1 MPMVQSDCF
10 LGSQPNT
17 FINPLGHV
25 VVLDFSISQ
34 VEPVP
39 VRLEYVFIPG
49 YDRAAWSRG
58 IDPSGDRVRVVVSD
72 RWIVFTKRASSSA
85 VAVEPRDV
93 AAELHEA
100 LAVEARRLPDLAG
113 SEAWTR
119 RCSCGCSSVRVN
131 AGTHIDWRVR
141 TFRVLQH
148 RNLRREITVE

>member
-1 MPMVQSDCF
+1 MPTVQSDWF

-34 VEPVP
+34 VEPVS

-58 IDPSGDRVRVVVSD
+58 IDPSGHRVRVVVSD

-85 VAVEPRDV
+85 VAVEPSDV

-119 RCSCGCSSVRVN
+119 RCTCGWGRIRVD
-131 AGTHIDWRVR
+131 AGTRIDWRAR
-141 TFRVLQH
+141 SFRVLQ
-148 RNLRREITVE
+148 RRTLWREITVE